1 MQIKIAT
8 RHGHLS
14 EAHQAEINAKCE
26 KLLHY
31 FSRITMIE
39 VTVDLGDKIFKDV
52 EIKVDAE
59 HKHDFFGRD
68 KAEELMPAVDLAF
81 SHVKQQISKYKEK
94 ITDHK

>member
-14 EAHQAEINAKCE
+14 EAHQAEINTKCE
-26 KLLHY
+26 KLLHF

-39 VTVDLGDKIFKDV
+39 VTVDLADKIFKTV

-59 HKHDFFGRD
+59 HKHDFVGQD
-68 KAEELMPAVDLAF
+68 KHEELMPAVDLAF
-81 SHVKQQISKYKEK
+81 SHVRQQISKYKEK